1 MVEDFSSTLGM
12 IYAIFAEI
20 NFREKKS
27 LSCESY
33 SPHKSNISN
42 HLHHL
47 GKGLD
52 NYTEIYDNI
61 LLLGDF
67 NWETLLEWFL
77 CYLKF
82 KKACEERTCYK
93 NPDKTSCIDYFL
105 TNRSWTFQCTNTI
118 ETTIFLAR
126 KAYIVLL

>member
-20 NFREKKS
+20 NFTKKKS
-27 LSCESY
+27 LICESY
-33 SPHKSNISN
+33 CPQKSNMSN

-52 NYTEIYDNI
+52 NYIEIYDNI

-82 KKACEERTCYK
+82 KKPCGRA
-93 NPDKTSCIDYFL
+93 N
-105 TNRSWTFQCTNTI
+105 
-118 ETTIFLAR
+118 
-126 KAYIVLL
+126 LL